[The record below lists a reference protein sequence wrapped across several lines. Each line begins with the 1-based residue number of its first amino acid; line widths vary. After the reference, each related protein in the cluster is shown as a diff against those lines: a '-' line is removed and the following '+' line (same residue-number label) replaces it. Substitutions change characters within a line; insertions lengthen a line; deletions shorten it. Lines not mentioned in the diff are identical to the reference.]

1 MWDWH
6 HGVGA
11 CPSRPEDVRGRSLP
25 DDVPPGAAK
34 SPPRWSSGTRDLLRH
49 ARVPPARA
57 GGSGDLR
64 IQPSEPP
71 GAPGGPD
78 SRSALG
84 VESSPTGR
92 LLLFRPE
99 HPAVAPGA
107 LPFHALVREEELLH
121 GAPRWL
127 WSPAQERLVE
137 FRMVFA
143 YRKSLEASP
152 RTHGGCLVD

>member
-1 MWDWH
+1 MWNRH
-6 HGVGA
+6 HGVGT

-57 GGSGDLR
+57 GGSGNLR
-64 IQPSEPP
+64 IQPSEPLA
-71 GAPGGPD
+71 APGGPD

-92 LLLFRPE
+92 SEEHTSELQSQSNLVCRLLLE
-99 HPAVAPGA
+99 KKKKI
-107 LPFHALVREEELLH
+107 
-121 GAPRWL
+121 
-127 WSPAQERLVE
+127 
-137 FRMVFA
+137 
-143 YRKSLEASP
+143 Y
-152 RTHGGCLVD
+152 